1 MIFKFRTK
9 HAHDAQPLD
18 AAQSYP
24 AGFYPA
30 KIISSEEKYSK
41 AGRPMLQLTLEVD
54 TGGPKTVEV
63 REYLLLEHASAWKVE
78 QYLSAIGLQFGAEQ
92 DISIDER
99 SFLGGKLYL
108 LTCNEPG
115 VTNPDRLFMKP
126 MKAFRKADIPHAG
139 PLTDAELEGWGL
151 NRDGTRK
158 GSVEEKRA
166 NAHPTPAQQQ
176 NAWGAQQQP
185 MRPQQQVGWGQQNQ
199 YTPAPAPAA
208 PADENLADDDIPF

>member
-1 MIFKFRTK
+1 MALFQFRTK
-9 HAHDAQPLD
+9 YAHDAQPTD

-30 KIISSEEKYSK
+30 KIIGSEEKYSK

-54 TGGPKTVEV
+54 AGGPKTVDIK
-63 REYLLLEHASAWKVE
+63 EYLLLEATSAWKVE
-78 QYLSAIGLQFGAEQ
+78 QYLAAIGMQFAEGQ

-99 SFLGGKLYL
+99 TFLGGKLYL

-115 VTNPDRLFMKP
+115 VTNPDRLFLKP

-139 PLTDAELEGWGL
+139 PLTDAELESWGL

-158 GSVEEKRA
+158 GDRSDQRA
-166 NAHPTPAQQQ
+166 NAQTMAQPQQ
-176 NAWGAQQQP
+176 NAWGAQPQP
-185 MRPQQQVGWGQQNQ
+185 MRPQQGAWGQQQ
-199 YTPAPAPAA
+199 APVQQPVR
-208 PADENLADDDIPF
+208 PVEENLADDDIPF

>member
-1 MIFKFRTK
+1 MALFQFRTK
-9 HAHDAQPLD
+9 YAHDAQPTD

-30 KIISSEEKYSK
+30 KIIGSEEKYSK

-54 TGGPKTVEV
+54 AGGPKTVEV

-78 QYLSAIGLQFGAEQ
+78 QYLSAIGIQFGAEQ
-92 DISIDER
+92 DVSIDER
-99 SFLGGKLYL
+99 TFLGGKLYL

-115 VTNPDRLFMKP
+115 VTNPDRLFLKP

-139 PLTDAELEGWGL
+139 PLTDAELESWGL

-158 GSVEEKRA
+158 GDRSDQRA
-166 NAHPTPAQQQ
+166 NAQTMAQPQQ
-176 NAWGAQQQP
+176 NAWGAQPQP
-185 MRPQQQVGWGQQNQ
+185 MRPQQGGWGQQQ
-199 YTPAPAPAA
+199 APVQQPVR
-208 PADENLADDDIPF
+208 PVEENLADDDIPF